1 MTIAF
6 DWDAKLQNK
15 QANQQNI
22 AAVSDRMLINM
33 QTEPKL
39 VKLFDNKAMIDSR
52 NTVSSN

>member
-1 MTIAF
+1 MAIAF

-33 QTEPKL
+33 QTEPK
-39 VKLFDNKAMIDSR
+39 FDNKAMIDSK